1 MAMSTSAMDARS
13 RVDAPVKAS
22 APPEPELTLAGGMV
36 GSELDVGGAVGSGA
50 VVDVVAPPVVVVDA
64 WVVVVV
70 AGTVVVVGA
79 CVVVVVAGFVVEVVL
94 DVEEVEDV
102 EVEDVEVDDVEE
114 VEVDDVDEVLD
125 DEVVVVTGA
134 SARYVS
140 GWMKYVT
147 SPPEG
152 VPRLASTTRS
162 HGLPAKHSMPSAV
175 PLPGSAPPGKP
186 LEFFHFTEPEPALNC
201 SAPTPGTSDVVSLPE
216 YWCVTS

>member
-1 MAMSTSAMDARS
+1 MAMSTSAMDTRS

-36 GSELDVGGAVGSGA
+36 GGELDVGGAVGSGA
-50 VVDVVAPPVVVVDA
+50 VVDVGAPPDVVVDA

-70 AGTVVVVGA
+70 AGAVVVVGA

-94 DVEEVEDV
+94 DVD
-102 EVEDVEVDDVEE
+102 DDVEE
-114 VEVDDVDEVLD
+114 VEVDDVLE

-152 VPRLASTTRS
+152 VPRLASTTMS
-162 HGLPAKHSMPSAV
+162 HGLPAKQSMPSAV